1 MSGAGASASEKRVD
15 EIIGRGAIKALRQS
29 FACLELATDTECMRT
44 KTCLLL
50 RMRRVQ
56 REQNV
61 DGKNAL
67 FCDEIDGA
75 SVFADDERHA
85 PCSKPMITFVCAGCN
100 RTPIADQNVAA
111 IIVLRMDGEKLT
123 MCLDAQTD
131 TALIRL
137 KV

>member
-1 MSGAGASASEKRVD
+1 MSGTGASAPENRID
-15 EIIGRGAIKALRQS
+15 DIIGRGAIKALRRT
-29 FACLELATDTECMRT
+29 FARPELVTDTECMRT

-61 DGKNAL
+61 DGKNAF

-100 RTPIADQNVAA
+100 RTPIADQDVAA

-123 MCLDAQTD
+123 MRLDAQTD
-131 TALIRL
+131 TALVRL